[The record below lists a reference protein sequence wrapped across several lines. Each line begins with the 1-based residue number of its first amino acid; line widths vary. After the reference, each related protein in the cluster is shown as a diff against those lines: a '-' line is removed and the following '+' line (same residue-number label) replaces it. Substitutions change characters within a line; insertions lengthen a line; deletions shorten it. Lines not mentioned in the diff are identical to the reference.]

1 MKTTDFQLVTI
12 LAEPELATRLVDEI
26 RRLGARGYSLV
37 EGTGEWQRGRGD
49 HGPSDF
55 SGPNVRIDTVVRAEV
70 ADAILEHLAATYF
83 EHYAVFAYVSRVG
96 VARPERYR

>member
-1 MKTTDFQLVTI
+1 MKTTDFRLVTI
-12 LAEPELATRLVDEI
+12 LAEPEIATRLADEI
-26 RRLGARGYSLV
+26 RALGARGYSLV
-37 EGTGEWQRGRGD
+37 DGTGEWQRGRGE

-70 ADAILEHLAATYF
+70 ADAILERLTAAYF
-83 EHYAVFAYVSRVG
+83 EHYAVFAYVSTVA